1 MILVSH
7 IWRTNMTNVAELLHE
22 QEMLKSRINKMVHGS
37 IEIRKQ
43 NEKKYI
49 YVHFRDDGMSTSK
62 YAGEYSM
69 ELSNLILENNK
80 LVKEYKKR
88 LKEIKKELGLLQYK
102 SLELTDKVKI
112 NIDLARRNLVDS
124 IYKQAMLEGVA
135 TTYSDTETIVNGGKV
150 KDMTASDIS
159 KVVNLKHAWEFILN
173 EGVVTYPTNYAI
185 LCQINEMV
193 EEGFSY
199 TAGRIRS
206 VPVSIG
212 GSTYIPPLPFEP
224 QVKEDLASLLSKE
237 PSYDVSIELL
247 LYVMKKQ
254 LFLDGSKRTAVIFAN
269 HYLVSRGIGLIV
281 IPAELVSE
289 FKCRLIDYYEDDDQ
303 AIKEFL
309 YSKCLTKI

>member
-1 MILVSH
+1 MA
-7 IWRTNMTNVAELLHE
+7 NVAELLHE
-22 QEMLKSRINKMVHGS
+22 QEILKSRINKMVHGS
-37 IEIRKQ
+37 IEIREQ
-43 NEKKYI
+43 NDKKYI
-49 YVHFRDDGMSTSK
+49 YVHFRDDGISTSK
-62 YAGEYSM
+62 YAGEYSI

-80 LVKEYKKR
+80 IIKEYKKR
-88 LKEIKKELGLLQYK
+88 LKVIKKELGLLQYE
-102 SLELTDKVKI
+102 SLELTDNIKI

-159 KVVNLKHAWEFILN
+159 KVVNLKHAWEFILG
-173 EGVVTYPTNYAI
+173 EGVITYPTNYAI
-185 LCQINEMV
+185 LCQINEIV

-212 GSTYIPPLPFEP
+212 GSKYIPPLPYEP
-224 QVKEDLASLLSKE
+224 QVKEDLSLLLSKDS
-237 PSYDVSIELL
+237 SYEVAIELL

-254 LFLDGSKRTAVIFAN
+254 LFLDGNKRTAVIFAN
-269 HYLVSRGIGLIV
+269 HYLVSRGMGLIV

-289 FKCRLIDYYEDDDQ
+289 FKKHLINYYEGENQ
-303 AIKEFL
+303 TIKEFL
-309 YSKCLTKI
+309 YNKCLTKI

>member
-1 MILVSH
+1 
-7 IWRTNMTNVAELLHE
+7 MTNIAELLHE
-22 QEMLKSRINKMVHGS
+22 QELLNSRINKMLHGS
-37 IEIRKQ
+37 VEIREQ

-49 YVHFRDDGMSTSK
+49 YVHYRDEGVSTSK
-62 YAGEYSM
+62 YAGEYSV
-69 ELSNLILENNK
+69 ELNNLILENNR
-80 LVKEYKKR
+80 VIKEYKKR
-88 LKEIKKELGLLQYK
+88 LKEIKKELGILQYE
-102 SLELTDKVKI
+102 SLELTDSIKI
-112 NIDLARRNLVDS
+112 NIDLARRNMVDS

-173 EGVVTYPTNYAI
+173 EGVITYPTNYAI
-185 LCQINEMV
+185 LCQINEII

-212 GSTYIPPLPFEP
+212 GSKYIPPLPYEP
-224 QVKEDLASLLSKE
+224 QVKEDLITLLSKE
-237 PSYDVSIELL
+237 ASYNVAIELL

-254 LFLDGSKRTAVIFAN
+254 LFLDGNKRTAVIFAN
-269 HYLVSRGIGLIV
+269 HYLISRGMGLIV

-289 FKCRLIDYYEDDDQ
+289 FKGHLIKYYDDNNDN
-303 AIKEFL
+303 IKGFL
-309 YSKCLTKI
+309 YNKCLTKI

>member
-1 MILVSH
+1 MA
-7 IWRTNMTNVAELLHE
+7 NVAELLHE
-22 QEMLKSRINKMVHGS
+22 QEILKSRINKMVHGS

-43 NEKKYI
+43 NDKKYI
-49 YVHFRDDGMSTSK
+49 YVHFRDDGISTSK
-62 YAGEYSM
+62 YAGEYSI
-69 ELSNLILENNK
+69 ELNNLILENNK
-80 LVKEYKKR
+80 VIKEYKKR
-88 LKEIKKELGLLQYK
+88 LKEIKKELGLLQYE
-102 SLELTDKVKI
+102 SLELTDNIKI

-159 KVVNLKHAWEFILN
+159 KVVNLKHAWEFILG
-173 EGVVTYPTNYAI
+173 EGVITYPTNYAI
-185 LCQINEMV
+185 LCQINEIV

-212 GSTYIPPLPFEP
+212 GSKYIPPLPYEP
-224 QVKEDLASLLSKE
+224 QVKEDLSLLLSKDS
-237 PSYDVSIELL
+237 SYEVTIELL

-254 LFLDGSKRTAVIFAN
+254 LFLDGNKRTAVIFAN
-269 HYLVSRGIGLIV
+269 HYLVSRGMGLIV

-289 FKCRLIDYYEDDDQ
+289 FKKHLINYYEDENQ
-303 AIKEFL
+303 TIKEFL
-309 YSKCLTKI
+309 YNKCLTKI

>member
-1 MILVSH
+1 MA
-7 IWRTNMTNVAELLHE
+7 NVAELLHE
-22 QEMLKSRINKMVHGS
+22 QEMLKSRINKMIYGS
-37 IEIRKQ
+37 IEIREQ
-43 NEKKYI
+43 NNKKYI
-49 YVHFRDDGMSTSK
+49 YVHFREEGKSTSK
-62 YAGEYSM
+62 YAGEYSI
-69 ELSNLILENNK
+69 ELINLILENNK
-80 LVKEYKKR
+80 IVKDYKKR
-88 LKEIKKELGLLQYK
+88 LREINKQLGVLQYK
-102 SLELTDKVKI
+102 SVELTDKVKI

-150 KDMTASDIS
+150 KDMTATDVS
-159 KVVNLKHAWEFILN
+159 KVVNLKHAWEFILS
-173 EGVVTYPTNYAI
+173 EGVISYPTNYAI
-185 LCQINEMV
+185 LCQINEIV

-224 QVKEDLASLLSKE
+224 QVKEDLSIILSKDS
-237 PSYDVSIELL
+237 SYDVSIELL

-254 LFLDGSKRTAVIFAN
+254 LFLDGNKRTAVIFAN

-281 IPAELVSE
+281 IPAELVDE
-289 FKCRLIDYYEDDDQ
+289 FKEHLINYYENDNQ

-309 YSKCLTKI
+309 YNKCLTKI